1 MWCNENGR
9 TFHSA
14 ESARQHMID
23 KGHCKMIH
31 EGVALAEY
39 ADYYDYSSSYPDAE
53 KDVNIDEEVSYYF
66 TLNII
71 EFCILCFI
79 YRFPFLR

>member
-1 MWCNENGR
+1 MSSCFVGFMCLWCNEKGR

-14 ESARQHMID
+14 EAARQHMID

-39 ADYYDYSSSYPDAE
+39 AEFYDYSSSYPDAE
-53 KDVNIDEEVSYYF
+53 RDDVNVDEEVNHLYF
-66 TLNII
+66 IT
-71 EFCILCFI
+71 I
-79 YRFPFLR
+79 YS